1 MFICFQQ
8 PENIFIDK
16 ATNKVQIGDFGLAK
30 LGFNSET
37 EMSCFTVATA
47 GVNICNLSNA
57 SIYFDLFCLFVF
69 SHPVAH
75 SATRGVGTHSYAA
88 PEQLNN
94 SESDAKV

>member
-47 GVNICNLSNA
+47 GINICNLSNA

-69 SHPVAH
+69 FPPSRSPSNKRSRNAFLR
-75 SATRGVGTHSYAA
+75 SSRAA
-88 PEQLNN
+88 Q
-94 SESDAKV
+94 